1 MNKQEIDL
9 IPKEG
14 EGQFIECEDYAKL
27 EKIGENVLENVL
39 ENVPENRLIKISQL
53 MKSNN
58 KITIPEIAKELNV
71 NEKTIKRDIDKLRE
85 SGKIKRIGP
94 DKGGYWEV
102 AKLDKYTKELDK

>member
-1 MNKQEIDL
+1 MNKQELDL
-9 IPKEG
+9 ILKEG

-27 EKIGENVLENVL
+27 EKIGENVP

-71 NEKTIKRDIDKLRE
+71 NEKTIKRDIDKLKD
-85 SGKIKRIGP
+85 SGKIMRIGP
-94 DKGGYWEV
+94 DKGGYWEII
-102 AKLDKYTKELDK
+102 DKIRKSNGVEGVS